1 VSVAANLAWVRQRM
15 DAAARRAGRDPA
27 GVRLVAVSKTRPPDD
42 LRQAMAA
49 GQMIFGEN
57 YVQELQ
63 AKAAAM
69 GAGPRWHFIGA
80 LQSNKARLVAQLAEV
95 VHSVDRP
102 KLAAALGRQAQE
114 LGKELGVLVQ
124 VSLAGEAQKAG
135 CAAAEAPALCQLIA
149 ATPGLRLLGL
159 MTMPPFFD
167 EPERARPIFAELRR
181 LARRLAADLP
191 SGAMNELSMGMSGD
205 FEVAIEEGATLAR
218 VGTDIFGRRG

>member
-1 VSVAANLAWVRQRM
+1 MSVAANLAWVRQRM

-27 GVRLVAVSKTRPPDD
+27 SVRLVAVSKTRPPDD

-95 VHSVDRP
+95 GHSVDRP

-124 VSLAGEAQKAG
+124 VSLAGETQKAG
-135 CAAAEAPALCQLIA
+135 CAAAETPALCQMIA

-191 SGAMNELSMGMSGD
+191 PGAMNELSMGMSGD